1 MSAIHDDHIAVSGRM
16 AGYVGARRRR
26 PADLGVRIAHNV
38 RLWCARHH
46 ARREL
51 GMLSVADLKDAR
63 LPSDLVAFEVR
74 KWPWQKWHPQWEE
87 MDEMLLRKLDARH
100 PAHPPISH

>member
-1 MSAIHDDHIAVSGRM
+1 
-16 AGYVGARRRR
+16 
-26 PADLGVRIAHNV
+26 
-38 RLWCARHH
+38 
-46 ARREL
+46 
-51 GMLSVADLKDAR
+51 MLSVADLKDAR